1 MTNADESTIGLRV
14 PSEFAD
20 ATLAEKAPSVGQ
32 QLQRARLDLGMS
44 LESLSARLKVSV
56 PRLQAFENNQFE
68 KGHNLHSGRAMV
80 ASVARFLGLD
90 AQALLAQLPQPTPQG
105 PAPGMHEAAGAF
117 TKETRRTM
125 LRDAPG
131 PVSPVWWVA
140 LILLL
145 LAGLIYFYPQIAQ
158 IAQMGQAALTTAA
171 PQPSAP
177 AAPATPSEPQDAAVQ
192 AVPATLPSGSM
203 PEAPALPTELDRGA
217 STLKL
222 AQPVLVFRARGS
234 TWIEVTDAK
243 GTVLLRRTLAAS
255 EAAEVLGDLPLAV
268 VVGRADHTDVLVRGV
283 LFSLEAHTQ
292 DNVARF
298 KVP

>member
-1 MTNADESTIGLRV
+1 MGLRV
-14 PSEFAD
+14 PSELAD
-20 ATLAEKAPSVGQ
+20 VPLAEKAPSVGQ

-105 PAPGMHEAAGAF
+105 PAPGMHEAAGGFA
-117 TKETRRTM
+117 KETRRTM

-131 PVSPVWWVA
+131 PVSPVWWLA
-140 LILLL
+140 FGLLL

-158 IAQMGQAALTTAA
+158 IAQMGQAALTAAA

-177 AAPATPSEPQDAAVQ
+177 AAPATQPEPQDAAVQ
-192 AVPATLPSGSM
+192 AMPAASM
-203 PEAPALPTELDRGA
+203 PEAPALPTALDRGA

-222 AQPVLVFRARGS
+222 AQPVLVFKARGS

-243 GTVLLRRTLAAS
+243 GAVLLRRTLAAS

-268 VVGRADHTDVLVRGV
+268 VVGRADHTDVWVRGV
-283 LFSLEAHTQ
+283 LFSLETHTQ

>member
-1 MTNADESTIGLRV
+1 MTDADEPRMGLRV
-14 PSEFAD
+14 PSELAD
-20 ATLAEKAPSVGQ
+20 VPLAEKAPSVGQ

-105 PAPGMHEAAGAF
+105 PAPGMHEAAGGFA
-117 TKETRRTM
+117 KETRRTM

-131 PVSPVWWVA
+131 PVSPVWWLA
-140 LILLL
+140 FGLLL

-158 IAQMGQAALTTAA
+158 IAQMGQAALTAAA

-177 AAPATPSEPQDAAVQ
+177 AAPATQPEPQDAAVQ
-192 AVPATLPSGSM
+192 AMPAASM
-203 PEAPALPTELDRGA
+203 PEAPALPTALDRGA

-222 AQPVLVFRARGS
+222 AQPVLVFKARGS

-255 EAAEVLGDLPLAV
+255 EAAEVLGDLPLVV
-268 VVGRADHTDVLVRGV
+268 VVGRADHTDVWLRGV
-283 LFSLEAHTQ
+283 LFSLETHTQ

-298 KVP
+298 KVQ

>member
-1 MTNADESTIGLRV
+1 MTDADEPRMGLRV
-14 PSEFAD
+14 PSELAD
-20 ATLAEKAPSVGQ
+20 VPLAEKAPSVGQ

-90 AQALLAQLPQPTPQG
+90 AQAVLAQLPQPTPQG
-105 PAPGMHEAAGAF
+105 PAPGMHEAAGGFA
-117 TKETRRTM
+117 KETRRTM

-131 PVSPVWWVA
+131 PVSPVWWIA
-140 LILLL
+140 LVLLL

-158 IAQMGQAALTTAA
+158 IAQMGQAALTAAA

-177 AAPATPSEPQDAAVQ
+177 AAPATQPEPQDAGVQ
-192 AVPATLPSGSM
+192 AMPAASM
-203 PEAPALPTELDRGA
+203 PEAPALPTALDRGA

-222 AQPVLVFRARGS
+222 AQPVLVFKARGS

-255 EAAEVLGDLPLAV
+255 EAAEVLGDLPLVV
-268 VVGRADHTDVLVRGV
+268 VVGRADHTDVWLRGV
-283 LFSLEAHTQ
+283 LFSLETHTQ

>member
-20 ATLAEKAPSVGQ
+20 ATLAENAPSVGQ

-90 AQALLAQLPQPTPQG
+90 AQAVLAQLPQPTPQG
-105 PAPGMHEAAGAF
+105 PAPGMHEAAGGFA
-117 TKETRRTM
+117 KETRRTM

-131 PVSPVWWVA
+131 PVSPVWWIA
-140 LILLL
+140 LVLLL

-158 IAQMGQAALTTAA
+158 IAQMGQAALTAAA

-177 AAPATPSEPQDAAVQ
+177 AAPATQPEPQDAAVQ
-192 AVPATLPSGSM
+192 AMPAASM
-203 PEAPALPTELDRGA
+203 PEAPALPTALDRGA

-222 AQPVLVFRARGS
+222 AQPVLVFKARGS

-243 GTVLLRRTLAAS
+243 GTVLLRRTLAAA
-255 EAAEVLGDLPLAV
+255 EAAEVLGDLPLVV
-268 VVGRADHTDVLVRGV
+268 VVGRADHTDVWLRGV
-283 LFSLEAHTQ
+283 LFSLETHTQ

>member
-1 MTNADESTIGLRV
+1 MTDADEPRMGLRV
-14 PSEFAD
+14 PSELAD
-20 ATLAEKAPSVGQ
+20 VPLAEKAPSVGQ

-56 PRLQAFENNQFE
+56 PRLQAFEDDQFE

-90 AQALLAQLPQPTPQG
+90 AQAVLAQLPQPTPQG
-105 PAPGMHEAAGAF
+105 PAPGMHEAAGGFA
-117 TKETRRTM
+117 KETRRTM

-131 PVSPVWWVA
+131 PVSPVWWIA
-140 LILLL
+140 LVLLL

-158 IAQMGQAALTTAA
+158 IAQMGQAALTAAA

-177 AAPATPSEPQDAAVQ
+177 AAPATQPEPQDAAVQ
-192 AVPATLPSGSM
+192 AMPAASM
-203 PEAPALPTELDRGA
+203 PEAPALPTALDRGA

-222 AQPVLVFRARGS
+222 AQPVLVFKARGS

-243 GTVLLRRTLAAS
+243 GTVLLRRTHWLLLKLPKCLATYH
-255 EAAEVLGDLPLAV
+255 LWWW
-268 VVGRADHTDVLVRGV
+268 
-283 LFSLEAHTQ
+283 
-292 DNVARF
+292 
-298 KVP
+298 

>member
-1 MTNADESTIGLRV
+1 MTDADEPRMGLRV
-14 PSEFAD
+14 PSELAD
-20 ATLAEKAPSVGQ
+20 VPLAEKAPSVGQ

-90 AQALLAQLPQPTPQG
+90 AQAVLAQLPQPTPQG
-105 PAPGMHEAAGAF
+105 PAPGMHEAAGGFA
-117 TKETRRTM
+117 KETRRTM

-131 PVSPVWWVA
+131 PVSPVWWIA
-140 LILLL
+140 LVLLL

-158 IAQMGQAALTTAA
+158 IAQMGQAALTAAA

-177 AAPATPSEPQDAAVQ
+177 AVPATQPEPQDAAVQ
-192 AVPATLPSGSM
+192 AMPAASM
-203 PEAPALPTELDRGA
+203 PEAPALPTALDRGA

-222 AQPVLVFRARGS
+222 AQPVLVFKARGS

-243 GTVLLRRTLAAS
+243 GTVLLRRTLAAA
-255 EAAEVLGDLPLAV
+255 EAAEVLGDLPLVV
-268 VVGRADHTDVLVRGV
+268 VVGRADHTDVWLRGV
-283 LFSLEAHTQ
+283 LFSLETHTQ

>member
-1 MTNADESTIGLRV
+1 MTDADEPRIGLRV
-14 PSEFAD
+14 PSELAD
-20 ATLAEKAPSVGQ
+20 TPLAEKAPSVGQ
-32 QLQRARLDLGMS
+32 QLQRARLDMGMS

-56 PRLQAFENNQFE
+56 PRLQAFENDQFE
-68 KGHNLHSGRAMV
+68 KGPNLHSGRAMV

-90 AQALLAQLPQPTPQG
+90 AQALLAQLPQPTPLG
-105 PAPGMHEAAGAF
+105 PTLALQEAAGGF
-117 TKETRRTM
+117 NKETRLTM

-131 PVSPVWWVA
+131 PVSPVWWIA
-140 LILLL
+140 LVLLL

-158 IAQMGQAALTTAA
+158 MSQAALSAAA

-177 AAPATPSEPQDAAVQ
+177 ATPTPQPEPQDAAVQ
-192 AVPATLPSGSM
+192 AMPAALPAASM
-203 PEAPALPTELDRGA
+203 PEAAALPTALDRGA

-222 AQPVLVFRARGS
+222 AQPVLVFKSRGS

-268 VVGRADHTDVLVRGV
+268 VVGRADHTDVWVRGV
-283 LFSLEAHTQ
+283 LFSLETHTQ

>member
-1 MTNADESTIGLRV
+1 MTDADEPRMGLRV
-14 PSEFAD
+14 PSELAD
-20 ATLAEKAPSVGQ
+20 VPLAEKAPSVGQ

-90 AQALLAQLPQPTPQG
+90 AQAVLAQLPQPTPQG
-105 PAPGMHEAAGAF
+105 PAPGMHEAAGGFA
-117 TKETRRTM
+117 KETRRTM

-131 PVSPVWWVA
+131 PVSPVWWIA
-140 LILLL
+140 LVLLL

-158 IAQMGQAALTTAA
+158 IAQMGQAALTAAA

-177 AAPATPSEPQDAAVQ
+177 AAPATQPEPQDAAVQ
-192 AVPATLPSGSM
+192 AMPAASM
-203 PEAPALPTELDRGA
+203 PEAPALPTALDRGA

-222 AQPVLVFRARGS
+222 AQPVLVFKARGS

-243 GTVLLRRTLAAS
+243 GTVLLRRTLAAA
-255 EAAEVLGDLPLAV
+255 EAAEVLGDLPLVV
-268 VVGRADHTDVLVRGV
+268 VVGRADHTDVWLRGV
-283 LFSLEAHTQ
+283 LFSLETHTQ

>member
-1 MTNADESTIGLRV
+1 MTDADEPRMGLRV
-14 PSEFAD
+14 PSELAD
-20 ATLAEKAPSVGQ
+20 VPLAEKAPSVGQ

-90 AQALLAQLPQPTPQG
+90 AQAVLAQLPQPTPQG
-105 PAPGMHEAAGAF
+105 PAPGMHEAAGGFA
-117 TKETRRTM
+117 KETRRTM

-131 PVSPVWWVA
+131 PVSPVWWIA
-140 LILLL
+140 LVLLL

-158 IAQMGQAALTTAA
+158 IAQMGQAALTAAA

-177 AAPATPSEPQDAAVQ
+177 AAPATQPEPQDAAVQ
-192 AVPATLPSGSM
+192 AMPAASM
-203 PEAPALPTELDRGA
+203 AEAPALPTALDRGA

-222 AQPVLVFRARGS
+222 AQPVLVFKARGS

-255 EAAEVLGDLPLAV
+255 EAAEVLGDLPLVV
-268 VVGRADHTDVLVRGV
+268 VVGRADHTDVWVRGV
-283 LFSLEAHTQ
+283 LFSLETHTQ

>member
-1 MTNADESTIGLRV
+1 MTDADEPRMGLRV
-14 PSEFAD
+14 PSELAD
-20 ATLAEKAPSVGQ
+20 VPLAEKAPSVGQ

-90 AQALLAQLPQPTPQG
+90 AQAVLAQLPQPTPQG
-105 PAPGMHEAAGAF
+105 PAPGMHEAAGGFA
-117 TKETRRTM
+117 KETRRTM

-131 PVSPVWWVA
+131 PVSPVWWIA
-140 LILLL
+140 LVLLL

-158 IAQMGQAALTTAA
+158 IAQMGQAALTAAA

-177 AAPATPSEPQDAAVQ
+177 AAPATQPEPQDAAVQ
-192 AVPATLPSGSM
+192 AMPAASM
-203 PEAPALPTELDRGA
+203 AEAPALPTALDRGA

-222 AQPVLVFRARGS
+222 AQPVLVFKARGS

-243 GTVLLRRTLAAS
+243 GTVLLRRTLAAA
-255 EAAEVLGDLPLAV
+255 EAAEVLGDLPLVV
-268 VVGRADHTDVLVRGV
+268 VVGRADHTDVWVRGV
-283 LFSLEAHTQ
+283 LFSLETHTQ

>member
-1 MTNADESTIGLRV
+1 MTDADEPRMGLRV
-14 PSEFAD
+14 PSELAD
-20 ATLAEKAPSVGQ
+20 VPLAEKAPSVGQ

-90 AQALLAQLPQPTPQG
+90 AQAVLAQLPQPTPQG
-105 PAPGMHEAAGAF
+105 PAPGMHEAAGGFA
-117 TKETRRTM
+117 KETRRTM

-131 PVSPVWWVA
+131 PVSPVWWIA
-140 LILLL
+140 LVLLL

-158 IAQMGQAALTTAA
+158 IAQMGQAALTAAA

-177 AAPATPSEPQDAAVQ
+177 AAPATQPEPQDAAVQ
-192 AVPATLPSGSM
+192 AMPAASM
-203 PEAPALPTELDRGA
+203 PEAPALPTALDRGA

-222 AQPVLVFRARGS
+222 AQPVLVFKARGS

-255 EAAEVLGDLPLAV
+255 EAAEVLGDLPLVV
-268 VVGRADHTDVLVRGV
+268 VVGRADHTDVWVRGV
-283 LFSLEAHTQ
+283 LFSLETHTQ

>member
-1 MTNADESTIGLRV
+1 MTDADEPRMGLRV
-14 PSEFAD
+14 PSELAD
-20 ATLAEKAPSVGQ
+20 VPLAEKAPSVGQ

-158 IAQMGQAALTTAA
+158 IAQMGQAALTAAA

-177 AAPATPSEPQDAAVQ
+177 AAPATQPEPQDAAVQ
-192 AVPATLPSGSM
+192 AMPAASM
-203 PEAPALPTELDRGA
+203 PEAAALPTALDRGA

-222 AQPVLVFRARGS
+222 AQPVLVFKARGS

-255 EAAEVLGDLPLAV
+255 EAAEVLGDLPLVV
-268 VVGRADHTDVLVRGV
+268 VVGRADHTDVWLRGV
-283 LFSLEAHTQ
+283 LFSLETHTQ

>member
-1 MTNADESTIGLRV
+1 MGLRV
-14 PSEFAD
+14 PSELAD
-20 ATLAEKAPSVGQ
+20 VPLAEKAPSVGQ

-105 PAPGMHEAAGAF
+105 PAPGMHEAAGGFA
-117 TKETRRTM
+117 KETRRTM
-125 LRDAPG
+125 LRDAQG
-131 PVSPVWWVA
+131 PVSPVWWLA
-140 LILLL
+140 FGLLL

-158 IAQMGQAALTTAA
+158 IAQMGQAALTAAA

-177 AAPATPSEPQDAAVQ
+177 AAPATQPEPQDAAVQ
-192 AVPATLPSGSM
+192 AMPAASM
-203 PEAPALPTELDRGA
+203 PEAPALPTALDRGA

-222 AQPVLVFRARGS
+222 AQPVLVFKARGS

-243 GTVLLRRTLAAS
+243 GAVLLRRTLAAS

-268 VVGRADHTDVLVRGV
+268 VVGRADHTDVWVRGV
-283 LFSLEAHTQ
+283 LFSLETHTQ

>member
-1 MTNADESTIGLRV
+1 MTNADEATIGLRV

-20 ATLAEKAPSVGQ
+20 ATLTQKAPSVGQ

-56 PRLQAFENNQFE
+56 PRLQAFENDEFD
-68 KGHNLHSGRAMV
+68 KGPNLHSGRAMV

-90 AQALLAQLPQPTPQG
+90 AQPLLAQMPQPTSRG
-105 PAPGMHEAAGAF
+105 PAPGMHEAVGTF
-117 TKETRRTM
+117 TKETRLAL
-125 LRDAPG
+125 LREQPG
-131 PVSPVWWVA
+131 PVSPVWWIA
-140 LILLL
+140 LFLLL
-145 LAGLIYFYPQIAQ
+145 LAALIYFYPQIAH
-158 IAQMGQAALTTAA
+158 MGRTALTAAA
-171 PQPSAP
+171 PQPSASAA
-177 AAPATPSEPQDAAVQ
+177 AAPQAEPQDATVQ
-192 AVPATLPSGSM
+192 GVPAPLPSTSM
-203 PEAPALPTELDRGA
+203 PEAPALATAADRGVSA
-217 STLKL
+217 PKL
-222 AQPVLVFRARGS
+222 AQPVLVFKARGS

>member
-1 MTNADESTIGLRV
+1 MTDADEPRMGLRV
-14 PSEFAD
+14 PSELAD
-20 ATLAEKAPSVGQ
+20 VPLAEKAPSVGQ

-90 AQALLAQLPQPTPQG
+90 AQAVLAQLPQPTPQG
-105 PAPGMHEAAGAF
+105 PAPGMHEAAGGFA
-117 TKETRRTM
+117 KETRRTM

-131 PVSPVWWVA
+131 PVSPVWWIA
-140 LILLL
+140 LVLLL

-158 IAQMGQAALTTAA
+158 IAQMGQAALTAAA

-177 AAPATPSEPQDAAVQ
+177 AAPATQPEPQDAAVQ
-192 AVPATLPSGSM
+192 AMPAASM
-203 PEAPALPTELDRGA
+203 PEAPALPTALDRGA

-222 AQPVLVFRARGS
+222 AQPVLVFKARGS

-255 EAAEVLGDLPLAV
+255 EAAEVLGDLPLVV
-268 VVGRADHTDVLVRGV
+268 VVGRADHTDVWLRGV
-283 LFSLEAHTQ
+283 LFSLETHTQ

>member
-1 MTNADESTIGLRV
+1 MTDADEPRIGLRV
-14 PSEFAD
+14 PSELAD
-20 ATLAEKAPSVGQ
+20 TPLAEKAPSVGQ
-32 QLQRARLDLGMS
+32 QLQRARLDMGMS

-56 PRLQAFENNQFE
+56 PRLQAFENDQFE
-68 KGHNLHSGRAMV
+68 KGPNLHSGRARV

-90 AQALLAQLPQPTPQG
+90 AQALLAQLPQPTPLG
-105 PAPGMHEAAGAF
+105 PTLALQEAAGGF
-117 TKETRRTM
+117 NKETRLTM

-131 PVSPVWWVA
+131 PVSPVWWIA
-140 LILLL
+140 LVLLL

-158 IAQMGQAALTTAA
+158 MSQAALSAAA

-177 AAPATPSEPQDAAVQ
+177 ATPTPQPDPQDAAVQ
-192 AVPATLPSGSM
+192 AMPAALPAASM
-203 PEAPALPTELDRGA
+203 PEAAALPTALDRGA

-222 AQPVLVFRARGS
+222 AQPVLVFKSRGS

-268 VVGRADHTDVLVRGV
+268 VVGRADHTDVWVRGV
-283 LFSLEAHTQ
+283 LFSLETHTQ

>member
-1 MTNADESTIGLRV
+1 MGLRV
-14 PSEFAD
+14 PSELAD
-20 ATLAEKAPSVGQ
+20 VPLAEKAPSVGQ

-90 AQALLAQLPQPTPQG
+90 AQAVLAQLPQPTPQG
-105 PAPGMHEAAGAF
+105 PAPGMHEAAGGFA
-117 TKETRRTM
+117 KETRRTM

-131 PVSPVWWVA
+131 PVSPVWWIA
-140 LILLL
+140 LVLLL

-158 IAQMGQAALTTAA
+158 IAQMGQAALTAAA

-177 AAPATPSEPQDAAVQ
+177 AAPATQPEPQDAAVQ
-192 AVPATLPSGSM
+192 AMPAASM
-203 PEAPALPTELDRGA
+203 PEAPALPTALDRGA

-222 AQPVLVFRARGS
+222 AQPVLVFKARGS

-255 EAAEVLGDLPLAV
+255 EAAEVLGDLPLVV
-268 VVGRADHTDVLVRGV
+268 VVGRADHTDVWVRGV
-283 LFSLEAHTQ
+283 LFSLETHTQ

>member
-1 MTNADESTIGLRV
+1 MTDAEEPRMGLRV
-14 PSEFAD
+14 PSELAD
-20 ATLAEKAPSVGQ
+20 VPLAEKAPSVGQ

-105 PAPGMHEAAGAF
+105 PAPGMHEAAGGFA
-117 TKETRRTM
+117 KETRRTM

-131 PVSPVWWVA
+131 PVSPVWWLA
-140 LILLL
+140 FGLLL

-158 IAQMGQAALTTAA
+158 IAQMGQAALTAAA

-177 AAPATPSEPQDAAVQ
+177 AAPATQPEPQDAAVQ
-192 AVPATLPSGSM
+192 AMPAASM
-203 PEAPALPTELDRGA
+203 PEAPALPTALDRGA

-222 AQPVLVFRARGS
+222 AQPVLVFKARGS

-243 GTVLLRRTLAAS
+243 GTVLLRRTLAAA
-255 EAAEVLGDLPLAV
+255 EAAEVLGDLPLVV
-268 VVGRADHTDVLVRGV
+268 VVGRADHTDVWLRGV
-283 LFSLEAHTQ
+283 LFSLETHTQ

>member
-1 MTNADESTIGLRV
+1 MTDAEEPRMGLRV
-14 PSEFAD
+14 PSELAD
-20 ATLAEKAPSVGQ
+20 VPLAEKAPSVGQ

-105 PAPGMHEAAGAF
+105 PAPGMHEAAGGFA
-117 TKETRRTM
+117 KETRRTM

-131 PVSPVWWVA
+131 PVSPVWWIA
-140 LILLL
+140 LVLLL

-158 IAQMGQAALTTAA
+158 IAQMGQAALTAAA

-177 AAPATPSEPQDAAVQ
+177 AAPATQPEPQDAAVQ
-192 AVPATLPSGSM
+192 AMPAASM
-203 PEAPALPTELDRGA
+203 PEAPALPTALDRGA

-222 AQPVLVFRARGS
+222 AQPVLVFKARGS

-243 GTVLLRRTLAAS
+243 GAVLLRRTLAAS
-255 EAAEVLGDLPLAV
+255 EAAEVLGDLPLVV
-268 VVGRADHTDVLVRGV
+268 VVGRADHTDVWLRGV
-283 LFSLEAHTQ
+283 LFSLETHTQ

>member
-1 MTNADESTIGLRV
+1 MTDADEPRMGLRV
-14 PSEFAD
+14 PSELAD
-20 ATLAEKAPSVGQ
+20 VPLAEKAPSVGQ

-90 AQALLAQLPQPTPQG
+90 AQAVLAQLPQPTPQG
-105 PAPGMHEAAGAF
+105 PAPGMHEAAGGFA
-117 TKETRRTM
+117 KETRRTM

-131 PVSPVWWVA
+131 PVSPVWWIA
-140 LILLL
+140 LVLLL

-158 IAQMGQAALTTAA
+158 IAQMGQSALTAAA

-177 AAPATPSEPQDAAVQ
+177 AAPATQPEPQDAAVQ
-192 AVPATLPSGSM
+192 AMPAASM
-203 PEAPALPTELDRGA
+203 PEAPALPTALDRGA

-222 AQPVLVFRARGS
+222 AQPVLVFKARGS

-255 EAAEVLGDLPLAV
+255 EAAEVLGDLPLVV
-268 VVGRADHTDVLVRGV
+268 VVGRADHTDVWLRGV
-283 LFSLEAHTQ
+283 LFSLETHTQ

>member
-1 MTNADESTIGLRV
+1 MGLRV
-14 PSEFAD
+14 PSELAD
-20 ATLAEKAPSVGQ
+20 VPLAEKAPSVGQ

-90 AQALLAQLPQPTPQG
+90 AQAVLAQLPQPTPQG
-105 PAPGMHEAAGAF
+105 PAPGMHEAAGGFA
-117 TKETRRTM
+117 KETRRTM

-131 PVSPVWWVA
+131 PVSPVWWIA
-140 LILLL
+140 LVLLL

-158 IAQMGQAALTTAA
+158 IAQMGQAALTAAA

-177 AAPATPSEPQDAAVQ
+177 AAPATQPEPQDAAVQ
-192 AVPATLPSGSM
+192 AMPAASM
-203 PEAPALPTELDRGA
+203 PEAPALPTALDRGA

-222 AQPVLVFRARGS
+222 AQPVLVFKARGS

-243 GTVLLRRTLAAS
+243 GTVLLRRTLAAA
-255 EAAEVLGDLPLAV
+255 EAAEVLGDLPLVV
-268 VVGRADHTDVLVRGV
+268 VVGRADHTDVWLRGV
-283 LFSLEAHTQ
+283 LFSLETHTQ

>member
-1 MTNADESTIGLRV
+1 MTDADEPRMGLRV
-14 PSEFAD
+14 PSELAD
-20 ATLAEKAPSVGQ
+20 VPLAEKAPSVGQ

-105 PAPGMHEAAGAF
+105 PAPGMHEAVGGFA
-117 TKETRRTM
+117 KETRRTM

-131 PVSPVWWVA
+131 PVSPVWWIA
-140 LILLL
+140 LVLLL

-158 IAQMGQAALTTAA
+158 IAQMGQAALTAAA

-177 AAPATPSEPQDAAVQ
+177 AAPATQPEPQDAAVQ
-192 AVPATLPSGSM
+192 AMPAASM
-203 PEAPALPTELDRGA
+203 PEAPALPTALDRGA

-222 AQPVLVFRARGS
+222 AQPVLVFKARGS

-255 EAAEVLGDLPLAV
+255 EAAEVLGDLPLVV
-268 VVGRADHTDVLVRGV
+268 VVGRADHTDVWLRGV
-283 LFSLEAHTQ
+283 LFSLETHTQ

>member
-1 MTNADESTIGLRV
+1 MTDADEPRMGLRV
-14 PSEFAD
+14 PSELAD
-20 ATLAEKAPSVGQ
+20 VPLAEKAPSVGQ

-90 AQALLAQLPQPTPQG
+90 AQAVLAQLPQPTPQG
-105 PAPGMHEAAGAF
+105 PAPGMHEAAGGFA
-117 TKETRRTM
+117 KETRRTM

-131 PVSPVWWVA
+131 PVSPVWWIA
-140 LILLL
+140 LVLLL

-158 IAQMGQAALTTAA
+158 IAQMGQAALTAAA

-177 AAPATPSEPQDAAVQ
+177 AAPATQPEPQDAAVQ
-192 AVPATLPSGSM
+192 AMPAASM
-203 PEAPALPTELDRGA
+203 PEAAALPTALDRGA

-222 AQPVLVFRARGS
+222 AQPVLVFKARGS

-255 EAAEVLGDLPLAV
+255 EAAEVLGDLPLVV
-268 VVGRADHTDVLVRGV
+268 VVGRADHTDVWVRGV
-283 LFSLEAHTQ
+283 LFSLETHTQ

>member
-1 MTNADESTIGLRV
+1 MGLRV
-14 PSEFAD
+14 PSELAD
-20 ATLAEKAPSVGQ
+20 VPLAEKAPSVGQ

-90 AQALLAQLPQPTPQG
+90 AQAVLAQLPQPTPQG
-105 PAPGMHEAAGAF
+105 PAPGMHEAAGGFA
-117 TKETRRTM
+117 KETRRTM

-131 PVSPVWWVA
+131 PVSPVWWIA
-140 LILLL
+140 LVLLL

-158 IAQMGQAALTTAA
+158 IAQMGQAALTAAA

-177 AAPATPSEPQDAAVQ
+177 AAPATQPEPQDAAVQ
-192 AVPATLPSGSM
+192 AMPAASM
-203 PEAPALPTELDRGA
+203 PEAPALPTALDRGA

-222 AQPVLVFRARGS
+222 AQPVLVFKARGS

-243 GTVLLRRTLAAS
+243 GTVLLRRTLAAA
-255 EAAEVLGDLPLAV
+255 EAAEVLGDLPLVV
-268 VVGRADHTDVLVRGV
+268 VVGRADHTDVWVRGV
-283 LFSLEAHTQ
+283 LFSLETHTQ

>member
-1 MTNADESTIGLRV
+1 MTDADEPRMGLRV
-14 PSEFAD
+14 PSELAD
-20 ATLAEKAPSVGQ
+20 VPLAEKAPSVGQ

-90 AQALLAQLPQPTPQG
+90 AQAVLAQLPQPTPQG
-105 PAPGMHEAAGAF
+105 PAPGMHEAAGGFA
-117 TKETRRTM
+117 KETRRTM

-131 PVSPVWWVA
+131 PVSPVWWIA
-140 LILLL
+140 LVLLL

-158 IAQMGQAALTTAA
+158 IAQMGQAALTAAA

-177 AAPATPSEPQDAAVQ
+177 AAPATQPEPQDAAVQ
-192 AVPATLPSGSM
+192 AMPAASM
-203 PEAPALPTELDRGA
+203 PEAPALPTALDRGA

-222 AQPVLVFRARGS
+222 AQPVLVFKARGS

-243 GTVLLRRTLAAS
+243 GAVLLRRTLAAS
-255 EAAEVLGDLPLAV
+255 EAAEVLGDLPLVV
-268 VVGRADHTDVLVRGV
+268 VVGRADHTDVWLRGV
-283 LFSLEAHTQ
+283 LFSLETHTQ

>member
-1 MTNADESTIGLRV
+1 MTDADEPRMGLRV
-14 PSEFAD
+14 PSELAD
-20 ATLAEKAPSVGQ
+20 VPLAEKAPSVGQ

-105 PAPGMHEAAGAF
+105 PAPGMHEAVGGFA
-117 TKETRRTM
+117 KETRRTM

-131 PVSPVWWVA
+131 PVSPVWWIA
-140 LILLL
+140 LVLLL

-158 IAQMGQAALTTAA
+158 IAQMGQAALTAAA

-177 AAPATPSEPQDAAVQ
+177 AAPATQPEPQDAAVQ
-192 AVPATLPSGSM
+192 AMPAASM
-203 PEAPALPTELDRGA
+203 PEAAALPTALDRGA

-222 AQPVLVFRARGS
+222 AQPVLVFKARGS

-255 EAAEVLGDLPLAV
+255 EAAEVLGDLPLVV
-268 VVGRADHTDVLVRGV
+268 VVGRADHTDVWLRGV
-283 LFSLEAHTQ
+283 LFSLETHTQ